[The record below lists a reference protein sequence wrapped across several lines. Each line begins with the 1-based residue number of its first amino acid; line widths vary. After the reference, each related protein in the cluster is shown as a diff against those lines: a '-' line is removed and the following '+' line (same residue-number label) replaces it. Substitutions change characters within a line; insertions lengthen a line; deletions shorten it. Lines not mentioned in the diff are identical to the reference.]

1 MKRAMRPTILVI
13 EDEEDIASLIRHH
26 LNKEGWQVW
35 WAETGEDG
43 LKMAKEKRPAVIILD
58 LMLPNL
64 DGREVCRQLRGDPDA
79 VGCAIIMVT
88 AKGDESDILVGL
100 ELGADDYIVKP
111 FSPKVLIARIKA
123 VLRRKSETLETA
135 TSAVL
140 KFSDLVIHPGKRE
153 VLWKGKTVDLTCTEF
168 NILYF
173 LARRPGW
180 VFTRNQIIDAARGQ
194 DAIST
199 DRAVD
204 VTIVGL
210 RRKLG
215 PGGAYVETV
224 RGVGYRFKDK

>member
-1 MKRAMRPTILVI
+1 MRPTVLVI
-13 EDEEDIASLIRHH
+13 EDEEDIAALIRHH
-26 LNKEGWQVW
+26 LTSEGWQVW

-43 LKMAKEKRPAVIILD
+43 IKLAREKRPAVILLD

-64 DGREVCRQLRGDPDA
+64 DGREVCKQLQAETATAGS
-79 VGCAIIMVT
+79 AIIMVT
-88 AKGDESDILVGL
+88 AKGEESDILVGL

-111 FSPKVLIARIKA
+111 FSPKVLVARIKA
-123 VLRRKSETLETA
+123 VLRRKAEDSA
-135 TSAVL
+135 AAASAVL
-140 KFSDLVIHPGKRE
+140 RFGDLVIHPGKRE
-153 VLWKGKTVDLTCTEF
+153 VVYKGKAVELTFTEF

-180 VFTRNQIIDAARGQ
+180 VFTRNQIIDAARGH

-204 VTIVGL
+204 VAIVGL

-215 PGGAYVETV
+215 AAGTYVETV

>member
-1 MKRAMRPTILVI
+1 MKRAMRPTVLVI

-26 LNKEGWQVW
+26 LSKERWQVW
-35 WAETGEDG
+35 WAATGEEG
-43 LKMAKEKRPAVIILD
+43 IKLAREKRPSVVLLD

-64 DGREVCRQLRGDPDA
+64 DGREVCRQLRADPEA
-79 VGCAIIMVT
+79 GSCAIIMVT
-88 AKGDESDILVGL
+88 AKGEEADILVGL
-100 ELGADDYIVKP
+100 EIGADDYIVKP

-123 VLRRKSETLETA
+123 VLRRKAEAAA
-135 TSAVL
+135 TEASAVL

-153 VLWKGKTVDLTCTEF
+153 VLFKGKPVDLTFTEF

-204 VTIVGL
+204 VAIVGL

-215 PGGAYVETV
+215 PAGAYVETV
-224 RGVGYRFKDK
+224 RGVGYRFKEK